1 MSNADDPLL
10 GSSRDNWD
18 HDLSAGEVLYA
29 ARPPVAHKL
38 ESYEPI
44 IDVRLEEFPALSAQR
59 LFDEVRAE
67 GYVGGYN
74 RVRDYVGP
82 VRGAGGGA
90 GAFSGRRRDARVRW
104 TPARSAFPWGRRDAL
119 AALTVGTWAA
129 VLGSD

>member
-74 RVRDYVGP
+74 RVRDYVGRSGEP
-82 VRGAGGGA
+82 VGELVR
-90 GAFSGRRRDARVRW
+90 FRDAAGTPGSGGLRRV
-104 TPARSAFPWGRRDAL
+104 PLSLGGDAMP
-119 AALTVGTWAA
+119 
-129 VLGSD
+129 